1 MRSLAAVAVVLGFA
15 VSAHAEPLDIRVSG
29 HLALHPIKPGV
40 TATPVLVN
48 SHTLY
53 LNRCASG
60 CQVHEGNTDS
70 TTDTSDIAGGT
81 VSLTAFNGGDSKWGQ
96 IKDCV
101 TQVMAPFNVT
111 VTDVDPGST
120 PHFEVMVAG
129 TAGQLNAQLGG
140 QGILGI
146 ADYACQQPGNCYAT
160 YISNGLV
167 FAFANDPYY
176 NQTGNPVLEI
186 CGTAAQEIA
195 HAWTLDHAVP
205 TNDPMTY
212 NNYTSPLTF
221 ANNVVCGSD
230 CGQYNG
236 CSNCNAFGVTCT
248 AGGHHTC
255 MSTGQSTQNEID
267 ILTNLFGAKGA
278 PTPTL
283 KIKTPANGSAQKQG
297 FTAEIDCTSSD
308 GVNEVDMQI
317 DGNPVKSWTTG
328 PFTVATDATLTKG
341 PHHMSVQCGT
351 TGHNST
357 SAESD
362 FLIGDPCST
371 DADCMANYLCY
382 GAACVAGPMAQGG
395 LGSPCTTNADCQSA
409 SCASDGAMSFCVI
422 PCDPMMSHCPAGFGC
437 LAANSGGVC
446 WQGISDGSSSGGCCD
461 TGGHNAAGSIL
472 LGLGFAATL
481 VTRRKRK

>member
-48 SHTLY
+48 SHTPY
-53 LNRCASG
+53 
-60 CQVHEGNTDS
+60 
-70 TTDTSDIAGGT
+70 
-81 VSLTAFNGGDSKWGQ
+81 
-96 IKDCV
+96 
-101 TQVMAPFNVT
+101 
-111 VTDVDPGST
+111 
-120 PHFEVMVAG
+120 FEVMVAG
-129 TAGQLNAQLGG
+129 TAGQLNAQRGG

-205 TNDPMTY
+205 TNAPMTY

-221 ANNVVCGSD
+221 AINVVCGSD

-255 MSTGQSTQNEID
+255 MST
-267 ILTNLFGAKGA
+267 
-278 PTPTL
+278 
-283 KIKTPANGSAQKQG
+283 
-297 FTAEIDCTSSD
+297 
-308 GVNEVDMQI
+308 
-317 DGNPVKSWTTG
+317 
-328 PFTVATDATLTKG
+328 
-341 PHHMSVQCGT
+341 
-351 TGHNST
+351 
-357 SAESD
+357 
-362 FLIGDPCST
+362 
-371 DADCMANYLCY
+371 
-382 GAACVAGPMAQGG
+382 
-395 LGSPCTTNADCQSA
+395 
-409 SCASDGAMSFCVI
+409 
-422 PCDPMMSHCPAGFGC
+422 
-437 LAANSGGVC
+437 
-446 WQGISDGSSSGGCCD
+446 
-461 TGGHNAAGSIL
+461 
-472 LGLGFAATL
+472 
-481 VTRRKRK
+481 